1 MDFYGKIDPGYD
13 FESRVSVI
21 GNVSYQSVLN
31 LLDRAGYEEMS
42 YYDVFLFPTYYKG
55 EGFPGSVIDAY
66 IAGLPIIASDWHFN
80 KDVLRDGET
89 GFIIPPQDEEALY
102 KSMLSLIRDKTVLR
116 QMRDNCLSEAKRYD
130 VNNVLNEDVL
140 RKVGII

>member
-1 MDFYGKIDPGYD
+1 
-13 FESRVSVI
+13 
-21 GNVSYQSVLN
+21 
-31 LLDRAGYEEMS
+31 MS
-42 YYDVFLFPTYYKG
+42 HYDVFLFPTYYKG

-80 KDVLRDGET
+80 KDVIKDGET